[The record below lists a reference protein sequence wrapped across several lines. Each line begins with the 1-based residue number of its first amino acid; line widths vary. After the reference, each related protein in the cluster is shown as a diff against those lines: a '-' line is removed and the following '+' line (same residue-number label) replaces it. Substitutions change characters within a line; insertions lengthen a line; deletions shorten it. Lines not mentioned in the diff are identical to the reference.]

1 MKRCEFL
8 IVTGSLME
16 KLKEIDDD
24 ICADAM
30 GVVVFGRRR
39 EPRSLNA
46 LKRRCKS
53 PSASEN
59 FPRGKLPKTKGG
71 RKKVECNDVTERA
84 TILEY
89 QAGLDVG
96 GLVVKFDIHAVDVEV
111 EDENHSANK
120 LSRLHPNASSD
131 QNCHQSHGILA
142 HIQVTRSRYL
152 ISASISPSHRRTL
165 GISSW
170 AAAASSFVQ
179 RSNNLG
185 GRFDEDKNSLDLL
198 FRGNK
203 RFDICL
209 QAAVVA
215 ERAEEGEIEGERQRS
230 TVATLGNYQTLQDLR
245 CLSTRTNTN
254 LSDNMLLANQSSLGI
269 AQEDFG
275 NEFKRM
281 PTSRIVYCTLR
292 SCEVDT
298 ANNSVVPAPRVD
310 ES

>member
-1 MKRCEFL
+1 
-8 IVTGSLME
+8 ME

-198 FRGNK
+198 FRG
-203 RFDICL
+203 I
-209 QAAVVA
+209 
-215 ERAEEGEIEGERQRS
+215 
-230 TVATLGNYQTLQDLR
+230 
-245 CLSTRTNTN
+245 
-254 LSDNMLLANQSSLGI
+254 
-269 AQEDFG
+269 
-275 NEFKRM
+275 NEFRYLPPGCCRRGKSGRGRDRGRAAAQHRSNPWQLSSTAGSRM
-281 PTSRIVYCTLR
+281 P
-292 SCEVDT
+292 VDQ
-298 ANNSVVPAPRVD
+298 NQY
-310 ES
+310 